1 MGGWDHGNCAGGIM
15 TAAED
20 GRDGLAEA
28 ASWWLAMRAG
38 EPEVAGRLA
47 AYRAARPDV
56 IIGEVAGEWQARI
69 SSQDSEITITRHTL
83 GELIGVLE
91 TGDFPVPD
99 TG

>member
-1 MGGWDHGNCAGGIM
+1 
-15 TAAED
+15 
-20 GRDGLAEA
+20 
-28 ASWWLAMRAG
+28 MRAG

-47 AYRAARPDV
+47 AFRAARPDV
-56 IIGEVAGEWQARI
+56 IIGEIAGEWEARLK
-69 SSQDSEITITRHTL
+69 SHNGEITIARHTL